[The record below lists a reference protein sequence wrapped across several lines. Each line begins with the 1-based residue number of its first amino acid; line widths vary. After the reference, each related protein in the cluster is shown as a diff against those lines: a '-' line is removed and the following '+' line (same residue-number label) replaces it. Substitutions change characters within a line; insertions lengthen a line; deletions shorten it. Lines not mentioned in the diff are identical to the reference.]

1 MVKHLKKHT
10 ALFSP
15 EGKASYGTTLVHVLE
30 QIYLMGSFNRT
41 IWMMKFPRIQ
51 NRVYGTHQDG
61 KQECRGPQES
71 ASKDGASF
79 SFSPGWFFYLWPH
92 KKEGSK

>member
-41 IWMMKFPRIQ
+41 I
-51 NRVYGTHQDG
+51 
-61 KQECRGPQES
+61 
-71 ASKDGASF
+71 
-79 SFSPGWFFYLWPH
+79 
-92 KKEGSK
+92 